1 LKYRKLGSTNLL
13 VSEIGFGTWGISG
26 IGYGSSDDNE
36 SLRTLH
42 KALDLGINLIDTA
55 DSYGNGHSEELIGR
69 VLKERGDKDTI
80 IATKFGW
87 DLYRPD
93 GIRCNLKRDYISFAI
108 ERSLKRLGRD
118 WIDIYQVHNSK
129 PDLIIKN
136 KVYETLDDLKN
147 QGKIRFC
154 GVSASR
160 VDDGIEAISSGKSD
174 VIQVRYN
181 LLDQKAAKTLF
192 PLAIQ
197 NRTGIIVREP
207 LFSGLLTGKYDSRSR
222 FPKNDHRRGWSRNF
236 LEETVKKV
244 KKLEFLKSPEKT
256 MSQAALSFTLLHKAV
271 SSVIPGLKTVKQL
284 YENLEG
290 SSVKLDSFELEE
302 IKSLY
307 TSNFQE

>member
-1 LKYRKLGSTNLL
+1 MKYRKLGSTNLL

-26 IGYGSSDDNE
+26 IGYGSTDDNE

-69 VLKERGDKDTI
+69 LLRERGDKDTI

-87 DLYRPD
+87 DFYRPD
-93 GIRCNLKRDYISFAI
+93 GIRCNLKRDYIYFAI
-108 ERSLKRLGRD
+108 EQSLKRLGRD

-129 PDLIIKN
+129 PDLITKN
-136 KVYETLDDLKN
+136 KVYETLDELKN
-147 QGKIRFC
+147 EGKIRFY
-154 GVSASR
+154 GVSALHL
-160 VDDGIEAISSGKSD
+160 DDGIEAISSGKPD

-181 LLDQKAAKTLF
+181 LLDQKAEKTIF
-192 PLAIQ
+192 PLALQ

-207 LFSGLLTGKYDSRSR
+207 LSSGLLTGKYDSRSR
-222 FPKNDHRRGWSRNF
+222 FPKNDHRRGWNRNV

-256 MSQAALSFTLLHKAV
+256 MSQAALSFILLHKAV

-284 YENLEG
+284 CENLEA

-307 TSNFQE
+307 TRNFN